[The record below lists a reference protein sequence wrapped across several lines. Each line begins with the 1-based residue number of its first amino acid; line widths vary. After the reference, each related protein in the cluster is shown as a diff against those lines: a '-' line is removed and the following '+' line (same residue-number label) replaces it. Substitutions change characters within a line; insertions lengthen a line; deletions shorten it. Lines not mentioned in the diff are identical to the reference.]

1 VDQYYLLAQLPAF
14 TVSDDRVSLPITE
27 EYFNNLCARF
37 LDKKSLAVMAGLSLE
52 PPREKQPAGSAFIDE
67 FYDKERSL
75 RLALA
80 QIRALR
86 LKKKFDAGSDALPPD
101 VVQAARTAAGM
112 DSPLSA
118 EQYLNRYRVSVIDN
132 IHLADSFSTDA
143 VFAYGLKLKLA
154 ERMKKF
160 NAETGMA
167 SYLTIYDSILKADA
181 SGETK

>member
-1 VDQYYLLAQLPAF
+1 MDQYYLLAQLPAF

-27 EYFNNLCARF
+27 EYFNDLCARF
-37 LDKKSLAVMAGLSLE
+37 LDDKSLKVLKELSLE
-52 PPREKQPAGSAFIDE
+52 PPREKEATGSAFVDSY
-67 FYDKERSL
+67 YDKERNL
-75 RLALA
+75 RIALA

-86 LKKKFDAGSDALPPD
+86 MKKKFDAGPDAMPPD

-118 EQYLNRYRVSVIDN
+118 EQYLNRYRISVIDN
-132 IHLADSFSTDA
+132 IPLSDSFSTDA

-154 ERMKKF
+154 LRMKKF
-160 NAETGMA
+160 NPETGMA
-167 SYLTIYDSILKADA
+167 SYHKIYDGILKADA